1 MSGEEK
7 KDGQKSIFSAFDA
20 IEAKI
25 SEAQERYG
33 AKSEP
38 DEHVESLMDQDL
50 LNISL
55 ESVKSKRGRPF
66 LQDVWT
72 RVIDMDDVDID
83 QVASYPINTDL
94 LMDHANI
101 VVPQYRRTEQPWAPL
116 FHTTQWKLDHPGQTI

>member
-1 MSGEEK
+1 MSEEK
-7 KDGQKSIFSAFDA
+7 KKEETKSILSAFDA
-20 IEAKI
+20 IEAKL

-72 RVIDMDDVDID
+72 RVIDMGDVDID
-83 QVASYPINTDL
+83 KVTAYPINTDL

-101 VVPQYRRTEQPWAPL
+101 AVPQYRRTE
-116 FHTTQWKLDHPGQTI
+116 